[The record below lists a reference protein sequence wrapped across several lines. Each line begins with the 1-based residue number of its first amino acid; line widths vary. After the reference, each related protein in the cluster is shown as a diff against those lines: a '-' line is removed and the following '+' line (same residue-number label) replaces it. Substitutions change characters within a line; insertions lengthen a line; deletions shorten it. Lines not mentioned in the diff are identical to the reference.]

1 MVITIVII
9 LLFLLMFFFF
19 CFLSANDY
27 LNAKKQY
34 DENGK
39 KKEKT

>member
-9 LLFLLMFFFF
+9 LLFLLMFFF